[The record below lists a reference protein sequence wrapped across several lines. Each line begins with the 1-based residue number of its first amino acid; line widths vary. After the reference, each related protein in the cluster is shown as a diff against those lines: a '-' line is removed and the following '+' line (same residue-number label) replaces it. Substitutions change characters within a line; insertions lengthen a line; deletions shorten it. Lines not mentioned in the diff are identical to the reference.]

1 MDKDASEE
9 LRSHLMNAWSGT
21 QMLTSK
27 IMEHRSL
34 YLLLLTLPL
43 LYLGKKKVSYYEKKE
58 ETCKFRRNYI
68 LNPILLSY
76 GFFFFNVFQCIR
88 KEF

>member
-76 GFFFFNVFQCIR
+76 GFFFFQCVSVH
-88 KEF
+88 